1 MGDVS
6 EEAGCC
12 KESSRLRLWGSD
24 METLTI
30 ASLAVQVRGVS
41 YKPEDLHSSL
51 DGSSVILLR
60 ANNIDDGKINFDDVV
75 FVDRKKVSN
84 EQLLR
89 KGDILVCASS
99 GSKNLVGKAASVDFE
114 KEVTFGA
121 FCKVVRPKNTEDA
134 DYLAMFFQS
143 PVYRRKIASAA
154 IGININNIRNEH
166 IDALLINWP
175 NIVKRSEMVD
185 VLSKTVAIIQ
195 KRKQQLSVLDDLIKA
210 RFVEMFGD
218 PEINPMC
225 WPIKT
230 LDTLLSIEPQ
240 NGLYKPQSDYAQDG
254 SGTPILR
261 IDAFYDGKVTSFLG
275 LKRLRCSE
283 AEKSR
288 YLLKENDIV
297 INRVNSLEYLGK
309 CAWITGM
316 VEPTV
321 FESNMMRF
329 HVNESEIDPCF
340 LTRLLCSSFVY
351 NQILNRA
358 KKAVN
363 QASINQSDVQSF
375 RIIVPPRNLQTQF
388 ATFVVQIGK
397 SKAAIQK
404 SLGETQLLLDSLMQ
418 KYFG

>member
-1 MGDVS
+1 MRTVRLGDICDIVS
-6 EEAGCC
+6 GGTPSRSNPEFWQDGNIPWIKIGNIKGKHISEADEYVTQKG
-12 KESSRLRLWGSD
+12 
-24 METLTI
+24 
-30 ASLAVQVRGVS
+30 
-41 YKPEDLHSSL
+41 L
-51 DGSSVILLR
+51 DGSSAKMLPKGTILYTIFATLGEVGILDIEACTNQAIAGITVR
-60 ANNIDDGKINFDDVV
+60 DPLKVQTEYLYYYLKSKKNYVNEIGRGVAQNNINMSILRNFSVPMPKIEEQ
-75 FVDRKKVSN
+75 KEIVS
-84 EQLLR
+84 
-89 KGDILVCASS
+89 
-99 GSKNLVGKAASVDFE
+99 
-114 KEVTFGA
+114 
-121 FCKVVRPKNTEDA
+121 
-134 DYLAMFFQS
+134 
-143 PVYRRKIASAA
+143 
-154 IGININNIRNEH
+154 
-166 IDALLINWP
+166 
-175 NIVKRSEMVD
+175 
-185 VLSKTVAIIQ
+185 VLSKAETIISA
-195 KRKQQLSVLDDLIKA
+195 RKQQLSALDDLIKA

-240 NGLYKPQSDYAQDG
+240 NGLYKPQSDYVQDG

-261 IDAFYDGKVTSFLG
+261 IDAFYDGRVTSFLG
-275 LKRLRCSE
+275 LKRLQCSE

-375 RIIVPPRNLQTQF
+375 RIIVPPINLQTQF
-388 ATFVVQIGK
+388 ATFVAQIDK
-397 SKAAIQK
+397 SKSVIQK
-404 SLGETQLLLDSLMQ
+404 TLDETQLLFDSLMQ